1 MGGRNS
7 EPTSYADA
15 HAYPNTDSDA
25 NGHSEA
31 DRDSS
36 THAHA
41 YRNTGR
47 ITDLD
52 HAWFRLIH

>member
-1 MGGRNS
+1 MDCRYA
-7 EPTSYADA
+7 EPASYAKA
-15 HAYPNTDSDA
+15 HAYPNAHSDA

-41 YRNTGR
+41 YRNTGC

-52 HAWFRLIH
+52 HAGFRLIH